1 MRIGIKAKILV
12 IMLVVAFVPGIVGV
26 SSTYLKGSQVF
37 KKALGQKFIEINR
50 QTSVSIRILIEQ
62 KGFEAQFMAS
72 SYAVREALLSKTYSK
87 EMDSILTLAR
97 AGGGATSVALYQ
109 ADGTLFSKL
118 NDRTDIPPLDY
129 RIADIYKDGAEKFV
143 LGNPIRSKNHKG
155 ALLPIYAPIYN
166 AKKDKLIGVAGVFI
180 DINGYFAKTGSVH
193 FGESGHIN
201 LVSRKGNLIFDP
213 FMDGREAS
221 FPDATMARIKEN
233 KEQWFVATD
242 EHDSKS
248 VIVVSTP
255 IYPFY
260 GDTLEKDN
268 NHFYVVLTQPIAEA
282 FIKPV
287 KDVLLGAA
295 IPGFIFASIL
305 ICIIYLTLKKIVG
318 PIGALK
324 EGAALIAAGNLD
336 HKIVIHTGDEIED
349 LANEFNNMTSQ
360 LKNLYSGLEK
370 KVQERTVELEESN
383 RELEKANRLKSEFLA
398 NISHELRTPLNSIIG
413 FSEVLLDGLYGDIS
427 EKQEKY
433 LGNIHK
439 SGKHLLELIN
449 SILDLSKIEAGRMEF
464 HPEEISF
471 RHSVKEVENVLRPLA
486 MKKGV
491 KLSFVIED
499 SLDKIVADRLKFKQI
514 LYNLL
519 GNAIKFTPDKGSVE
533 LEAKK
538 ENELIT
544 VIIKDSGIGIKEEEL
559 DLIFES
565 FRQADGSHSRD
576 FEGTGLGLTLTRK
589 FVDMHGGQIRAES
602 VEGEGSSFIFTL
614 PLKQIEQIH

>member
-12 IMLVVAFVPGIVGV
+12 IMLVVAFVPGLVGV

-37 KKALGQKFIEINR
+37 KRALCQKFIEMNR
-50 QTSVSIRILIEQ
+50 QISVAIRLLIEQ
-62 KGFEAQFMAS
+62 KGSEAQFMAS
-72 SYAVREALLSKTYSK
+72 NHAVRDALLSGEYS
-87 EMDSILTLAR
+87 EEAASMLALGR
-97 AGGGATSVALYQ
+97 VGGGASNIGLYE
-109 ADGTLFSKL
+109 ADGTIILSL
-118 NDRTDIPPLDY
+118 NDEDDIPPLDH
-129 RIADIYKDGAEKFV
+129 RVAEIYKDGAAKFV
-143 LGNPIRSKNHKG
+143 LGNPVRSNKHKG
-155 ALLPIYAPIYN
+155 ALLPVYAPVYD
-166 AKKDKLIGVAGVFI
+166 AKKNNLIGIIGLFI
-180 DINGYFAKTGSVH
+180 DINGYFAGAGSVH
-193 FGESGHIN
+193 FGESGHTN
-201 LVSRKGNLIFDP
+201 LVSANENVIFDP
-213 FMDGREAS
+213 FIEGGEGS

-233 KEQWFVATD
+233 KEQWFVSID
-242 EHDSKS
+242 EHASNS
-248 VIVVSTP
+248 VIVVSAP
-255 IYPFY
+255 VYPFY
-260 GDTLEKDN
+260 GDSSGSYKNRL
-268 NHFYVVLTQPIAEA
+268 YVVLTQPVTEA
-282 FIKPV
+282 FVKPIK
-287 KDVLLGAA
+287 KVLLGSA

-305 ICIIYLTLKKIVG
+305 IFIIYLTLKKIVG

-324 EGAALIAAGNLD
+324 EGASLIASGNLD
-336 HKIVIHTGDEIED
+336 HRILINTGDEIED
-349 LANEFNNMTSQ
+349 LANEFNNMTSE
-360 LKNLYSGLEK
+360 LKSLYQGLEK
-370 KVQERTVELEESN
+370 KVHERTIELEASN

-413 FSEVLLDGLYGDIS
+413 FSEVILDGLYGEIN

-471 RHSVKEVENVLRPLA
+471 RNTAKEVENVLKPLA

-491 KLSFVIED
+491 DLSFSIED
-499 SLDKIVADRLKFKQI
+499 ALDEIIADRLKLKQI

-519 GNAIKFTPDKGSVE
+519 GNAIKFTPDKGSVI

-538 ENELIT
+538 EGGFIT
-544 VIIKDSGIGIKEEEL
+544 VVVKDSGIGIKEEEL

-589 FVDMHGGQIRAES
+589 FIDMHGGQIRAES

-614 PLKQIEQIH
+614 PLEQPEQIH